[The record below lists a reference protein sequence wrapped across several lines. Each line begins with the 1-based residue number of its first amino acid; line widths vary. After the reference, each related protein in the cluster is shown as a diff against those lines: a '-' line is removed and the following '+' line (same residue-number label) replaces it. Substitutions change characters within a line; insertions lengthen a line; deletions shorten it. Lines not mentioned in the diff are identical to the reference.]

1 MSWQGIVGHDDVVEQ
16 FRRRLA
22 AGRVTGTFLFVGPA
36 GVGKRAFALKLAQAL
51 FCHGGTNPSLDPC
64 GTCDDCRLALAGNH
78 PDLIRISKPAD
89 KSEMPLELFIGP
101 PDNRHREGL
110 IHDIGLKPF
119 QGGRR
124 VAVIDDVDY
133 FNQEGANALLKTLE
147 EPPPKS
153 MLILIGTAPD
163 RQLQTIRSR
172 SQIVRFQPLPTDEL
186 ADLIL
191 AQKLVPDAA
200 AAQRLAAQAGGSL
213 ETARRWADPAWAEF
227 RRLLLEKL
235 ATGEWE
241 GAALSKL
248 LLAFADDAGKEAPAR
263 RERLRGAIGLAVEFF
278 RQAARI
284 SVGGP
289 TAEDPELQQAAEQA
303 ARNLP
308 QDPELLAAVIERLLA
323 ALDHVDRNVHQTTL
337 TDALGDDVERLLS
350 QASSP

>member
-1 MSWQGIVGHDDVVEQ
+1 MWQGIVGQDEVVAQ

-51 FCHGGTNPSLDPC
+51 FCRGGTNPSLDPC
-64 GTCDDCRLALAGNH
+64 GTCEDCRLSLAGNH
-78 PDLIRISKPAD
+78 PDLIRVSKPAD
-89 KSEMPLELFIGP
+89 KNELPMQLLIGP

-124 VAVIDDVDY
+124 VAVIDDTDY
-133 FNQEGANALLKTLE
+133 FNEEGANALLKTLE
-147 EPPPKS
+147 EPPPRS
-153 MLILIGTAPD
+153 MLILLGTSPD

-186 ADLIL
+186 AGLIL

-200 AAQRLAAQAGGSL
+200 AAQRLAEQSGGSL
-213 ETARRWADPAWAEF
+213 ETARRWADPAWSEF
-227 RRLLLEKL
+227 RRLLLERL
-235 ATGEWE
+235 SAGEWDG
-241 GAALSKL
+241 GAVAKL

-263 RERLRGAIGLAVEFF
+263 RERLRGAIGLAVEFY
-278 RQAARI
+278 RQAARAL
-284 SVGGP
+284 VGGP
-289 TAEDPELQQAAEQA
+289 AAEDVELQQAAERA
-303 ARNLP
+303 IRNLP

-337 TDALGDDVERLLS
+337 TDALGDDVEKLLCT
-350 QASSP
+350 ATP